1 LVLNNCDMFDRL
13 FNIFKAN
20 LGSVLPNQDRVSD
33 EDRELSRQYDEWKQ
47 QQDRQSQSKDSG
59 GSPQHTFLREDQ
71 EHFVTLELRTGA
83 SFEEIKASY
92 KRLIKQ
98 YHPDRF
104 HNDPSKYKTALEIT
118 QRLNRSYNY
127 FEQKFGK

>member
-1 LVLNNCDMFDRL
+1 MFDRL

-20 LGSVLPNQDRVSD
+20 LGSALPNRDRVSD

-47 QQDRQSQSKDSG
+47 QQDRQSTSQDSG
-59 GSPQHTFLREDQ
+59 GSTHNTFLREDQ
-71 EHFVTLELRTGA
+71 EHFATLELRTGA